1 MASVQQLCSPV
12 EGIACHSWNGDKSQV
27 ALCPNNNEIHI
38 YNTRDWSK
46 AYTLTNHD
54 LLVSSIDWCPINNK
68 IVSCSHD
75 RNAYVWSFEP
85 QCLQDNPIP
94 GQPKIVVPAQWKP
107 SPVILRI
114 DRAAFDVKWS
124 NDGKRFAVASGSKCV
139 PLCTYEPQNDW
150 WISKMIKKKF
160 KSTVTCVAF
169 HPTNGQLLATG
180 STDFKCRVYSTF
192 ASDVDDTVNP
202 GAFGQ
207 PLEFGE
213 AYAELPCLGWV
224 NSVAWSPS
232 GNVLAYCGQDST
244 IHFATFSTGAPVVRS
259 IKLKDMPL
267 NRLLFVGERAIVGA
281 GHDFNPFLFTQ
292 SGGEWNYSR
301 RLDQQKE
308 ETQASVATGGV
319 AAARALFQNKTTRGQ
334 DQKANNDTLW
344 TKHENAITAVNVCS
358 SGKNITKIST
368 SALDGRLVIW
378 DLPSLEIDM
387 GLLSI

>member
-1 MASVQQLCSPV
+1 M
-12 EGIACHSWNGDKSQV
+12 

-124 NDGKRFAVASGSKCV
+124 SDGKRFAVASGSKCV

-150 WISKMIKKKF
+150 WISKIIKKKF

-192 ASDVDDTVNP
+192 ASDVDETVNP
-202 GAFGQ
+202 GVFGQ

-224 NSVAWSPS
+224 NAVAWSPS
-232 GNVLAYCGQDST
+232 GNVLTYCGQDST
-244 IHFATFSTGAPVVRS
+244 IHFATFSTGTPVVRS

-308 ETQASVATGGV
+308 ETQASAATGGV

-344 TKHENAITAVNVCS
+344 TKHENAITAINVCS